1 MKETLNYGNLLDEQ
15 NMAEMA
21 DAHEELRWN
30 TVVYAVFPAR
40 R

>member
-1 MKETLNYGNLLDEQ
+1 MEETNYGNLLDEQ

-21 DAHEELRWN
+21 KAHKELRWN
-30 TVVYAVFPAR
+30 TVVYAVFPER